1 MRLQFSKPFVLCI
14 AFFTAITLTAQSSDQ
29 HTGVASRSG
38 SEAVWWKHAVIDEI
52 YPRSF
57 ADSNGDGVGDLKGI
71 TQHLGYL
78 RHLGVDA
85 IWIALMYP
93 KGLGISRV
101 DVKTLATSEPVL
113 KSSSS

>member
-71 TQHLGYL
+71 MNISATFGILVLMQFGL
-78 RHLGVDA
+78 R
-85 IWIALMYP
+85 
-93 KGLGISRV
+93 
-101 DVKTLATSEPVL
+101 
-113 KSSSS
+113 